1 MKCQRCLGNEKA
13 TYRVYSDEMDM
24 KVCAGCAEEAQKI
37 GVSVE
42 FLATA
47 GPRPLGFA
55 TDREA
60 TRV

>member
-1 MKCQRCLGNEKA
+1 MKCQRCLGNEEA

-37 GVSVE
+37 GISVE
-42 FLATA
+42 FLASA
-47 GPRPLGFA
+47 GRRPLGISTA
-55 TDREA
+55 SEA